1 MQIAAVSGLANNFG
15 AIRSLTTKG
24 IQKGHM
30 KMHLLNILNN
40 FGATETEKHAAI
52 EYFRTKKVSFNAVAE
67 FVKDI
72 RD

>member
-1 MQIAAVSGLANNFG
+1 
-15 AIRSLTTKG
+15 
-24 IQKGHM
+24 M

-40 FGATETEKHAAI
+40 FAATETEKHAAV
-52 EYFRTKKVSFNAVAE
+52 EYFKTRKVSFSAVAD